1 MLRFLKKSY
10 PFNEDLKH
18 NAKVIFFIS
27 VGVLAFIL
35 VFQPIEIYSHPR
47 KLVFLIAGFFLS
59 TFVTL
64 AINLLVLPSLFP
76 RLFRS
81 EKWNVGKEILW
92 DIWLLLNVSFADFLI
107 YTRLFEIMNLHFSD
121 VGKILLI
128 ACLPVAVLI
137 VINQERLLRAHLKS
151 ALQMN
156 ERLMKSRNLKET
168 LIHLESEYKTD
179 SISITADALVLIRS
193 ADNYIE
199 VYYRSNGNV
208 KKQMVRSSLKKAE
221 ETLRDFDFIFKCHRS
236 YIININHIKEVRGD
250 SQGYTLFFDQIDFP
264 VPVSQNYIE
273 EFKKLI

>member
-1 MLRFLKKSY
+1 MHNFLKKPY

-35 VFQPIEIYSHPR
+35 VFQPIEIYSQPR
-47 KLVFLIAGFFLS
+47 RLVFLIAGFFLS

-76 RLFRS
+76 KLFRS
-81 EKWNVGKEILW
+81 ENWNVGKEILW
-92 DIWLLLNVSFADFLI
+92 DVWLLLNVSFADFLI

-121 VGKILLI
+121 IGKILLI

-137 VINQERLLRAHLKS
+137 VINQERLLRNHLKT

-156 ERLMKSRNLKET
+156 ERLMKAKHLKDT
-168 LIHLESEYKTD
+168 LIHLESEYKSD
-179 SISITADALVLIRS
+179 SITVTADALLVIRS

-221 ETLRDFDFIFKCHRS
+221 ETLRNFDFMFKCHRS
-236 YIININHIKEVRGD
+236 YIVNINHIKEVRGD
-250 SQGYTLFFDQIDFP
+250 SQGYSLFFDQIDFP
-264 VPVSQNYIE
+264 IPVSQNYIE
-273 EFKKLI
+273 EFKKLL

>member
-1 MLRFLKKSY
+1 MLRFLKKPY

-27 VGVLAFIL
+27 MGVLAFIL
-35 VFQPIEIYSHPR
+35 VFQPIEIYSHPK

-81 EKWNVGKEILW
+81 EKWNVGKEIVW
-92 DIWLLLNVSFADFLI
+92 DVWLLLNVSFADFLI

-121 VGKILLI
+121 IGKILLI
-128 ACLPVAVLI
+128 ASLPVAALI
-137 VINQERLLRAHLKS
+137 VINQERLLRMHLKT
-151 ALQMN
+151 AMQMN
-156 ERLMKSRNLKET
+156 ERLMKARNMKET

-179 SISITADALVLIRS
+179 SISITADALILIRS
-193 ADNYIE
+193 ANNYIE
-199 VYYRSNGNV
+199 VFYRSNGNV

-236 YIININHIKEVRGD
+236 YIVNINHVREVRGD

>member
-128 ACLPVAVLI
+128 ACLPLAVLI

>member
-1 MLRFLKKSY
+1 MLRFLRKSY

-35 VFQPIEIYSHPR
+35 VFQPIDIYSHSK

-92 DIWLLLNVSFADFLI
+92 NVWLLLNVSFADFLI

-137 VINQERLLRAHLKS
+137 VINQERLLRTHLRT

-156 ERLMKSRNLKET
+156 ERLMKSRNLKEA

-179 SISITADALVLIRS
+179 SITIKADALVLIKS
-193 ADNYIE
+193 AENYIE

-221 ETLRDFDFIFKCHRS
+221 ETLRDFDFLFKCHRS
-236 YIININHIKEVRGD
+236 YIVNINHIKDVRGD
-250 SQGYTLFFDQIDFP
+250 SQGYTLSFDQIDFP

>member
-1 MLRFLKKSY
+1 MLRFLRKSY
-10 PFNEDLKH
+10 PFNDDLKH
-18 NAKVIFFIS
+18 NAKVIFFMS

-35 VFQPIEIYSHPR
+35 VFQPIDIYSHSK
-47 KLVFLIAGFFLS
+47 KLVILIAGFFLS

-76 RLFRS
+76 RLFCS

-92 DIWLLLNVSFADFLI
+92 NVWLLLNVSFADFLI
-107 YTRLFEIMNLHFSD
+107 YTRNYEFHFSD

-128 ACLPVAVLI
+128 ACLPVAILI
-137 VINQERLLRAHLKS
+137 VINQERLLRTHLRT
-151 ALQMN
+151 ALQRN
-156 ERLMKSRNLKET
+156 ERLMKSRNLKEA

-179 SISITADALVLIRS
+179 SITIKADALVLVKS

-221 ETLRDFDFIFKCHRS
+221 ETLRDFDFLFKCHRS
-236 YIININHIKEVRGD
+236 YVVNINHIKEVRGD
-250 SQGYTLFFDQIDFP
+250 SQGYTLSFDQIDFP

>member
-1 MLRFLKKSY
+1 MLRFLKKPY

-27 VGVLAFIL
+27 MGVLAFIL
-35 VFQPIEIYSHPR
+35 VFQPIEIYSHPK

-59 TFVTL
+59 TFVTP

-81 EKWNVGKEILW
+81 EKWNVGKEIVW
-92 DIWLLLNVSFADFLI
+92 DVWLLLNVSFADFLI

-121 VGKILLI
+121 IGKILLI
-128 ACLPVAVLI
+128 ASLPVAALI
-137 VINQERLLRAHLKS
+137 VINQERLLRMHLKT
-151 ALQMN
+151 AMQMN
-156 ERLMKSRNLKET
+156 ERLMKARNMKET

-179 SISITADALVLIRS
+179 SISITADALILIRS
-193 ADNYIE
+193 ANNYIE
-199 VYYRSNGNV
+199 VFYRSNGNV

-236 YIININHIKEVRGD
+236 YIVNINHVREVRGD

>member
-137 VINQERLLRAHLKS
+137 VINQERLLRTHLKS